1 MGTSH
6 HHHKK
11 VIKCNVLISWLIL
24 LCTWWLKKY
33 IWYIYME
40 LYIVHIIQPASIEK
54 LRARI
59 WWISLGEDKIL
70 PQRCGYFYNLCLP
83 YIHTYIFKINLYL
96 CLWQFAQTTHPII
109 ELRLQNLLPAK
120 SWGKSP
126 HNLKVVFHPSLCTK
140 SRFSPSHPN
149 KWFLNNTFWNVLIKN
164 LDWTFFEPENPGEP
178 VWNEIDWIFWGR
190 SHFWV
195 LGTDFFLVRNI
206 EDMVNN
212 DLYLSK

>member
-70 PQRCGYFYNLCLP
+70 PQRCGYFYNLYLP

-96 CLWQFAQTTHPII
+96 YLWQFAQTTHPII

-126 HNLKVVFHPSLCTK
+126 QTW
-140 SRFSPSHPN
+140 
-149 KWFLNNTFWNVLIKN
+149 KWFFIHRYVQNRDFLLRTKANDFWTTLFGMSSSII
-164 LDWTFFEPENPGEP
+164 LTGPFLSLRTLENQSG
-178 VWNEIDWIFWGR
+178 
-190 SHFWV
+190 
-195 LGTDFFLVRNI
+195 
-206 EDMVNN
+206 M
-212 DLYLSK
+212 K